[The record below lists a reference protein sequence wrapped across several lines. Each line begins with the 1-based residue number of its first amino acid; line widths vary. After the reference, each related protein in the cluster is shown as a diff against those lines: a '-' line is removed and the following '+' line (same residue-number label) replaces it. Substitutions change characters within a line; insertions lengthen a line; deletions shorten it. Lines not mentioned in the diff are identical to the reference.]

1 MGDVIGGDMDDWILA
16 TFNIPSVTNELGTD
30 SQFSNGWVVNNAQEA
45 FNICKDNSEW
55 IEFVYQKMGS

>member
-30 SQFSNGWVVNNAQEA
+30 SQFSNGWVVNNA
-45 FNICKDNSEW
+45 
-55 IEFVYQKMGS
+55 

>member
-1 MGDVIGGDMDDWILA
+1 MDDWILA

-55 IEFVYQKMGS
+55 IEFVY